1 MIYIVQID
9 FTSINLKNAR
19 IVFIVLISLC
29 FNLLFASQSIP
40 VDSLIHKYKNGD
52 SSERE
57 IYLEK
62 IIQILLYSDT
72 LFSREKLREIITINE
87 QSESA
92 DNATTTILSLIYFA
106 YKNPLEIKI
115 KYLNKALLLADKYKK
130 TLLIGRIKSNLSEVY
145 FELRQF
151 DSSMIALLD
160 AKKYIELSNDQ
171 NEIVDITHKLG
182 DFYYY
187 VNLLDDA
194 EKNYLKVLQLQGEE
208 NSWKYWRYVVINN
221 NLGNI
226 EFKRK
231 NYSKAEKYYDKSLA
245 HLFSYDDGKLNK
257 NDSLQI
263 TYTYQKLALNEL
275 EQSSVLKANKF
286 WENAAR
292 YLGQD
297 DRKDITTD
305 QYLIKAQL
313 LLKIEKPD
321 SIKYYLDRAHNMIRH
336 FKLDA
341 QKGVIYKL
349 FSEYYQ
355 LLTNHTVA
363 FEWLTLSENFKDSVN
378 SEINRTHFI
387 QLKADS
393 ESENFESAIGNLENK
408 LFYTIIITV
417 IICLLLTVVIII
429 YIRLRA
435 ADRKLLEK
443 NIQIVKMDKG
453 EKYPLKN
460 HDALIED
467 TESKEPLK
475 NQNDKKDLL
484 VLTLIEKIDELMDK
498 EKIFL
503 NSNLTLDMLAQRIG
517 ANRTYISNAIRQYYQ
532 TNFSGYI
539 NELRIKESIRIIS
552 KNKTAVYTL
561 EGIANQVGF
570 NNRTSFIAAFKK
582 YTGVLPS
589 SFIKN
594 AN

>member
-1 MIYIVQID
+1 
-9 FTSINLKNAR
+9 LKNAR
-19 IVFIVLISLC
+19 IVFIVLTFLC

-40 VDSLIHKYKNGD
+40 VDSLIHQYKNGVGSD
-52 SSERE
+52 RE

-72 LFSREKLREIITINE
+72 LFAREKLRQIILINE

-115 KYLNKALLLADKYKK
+115 KYLNKALLLAEKYNK

-145 FELRQF
+145 FERRQF

-160 AKKYIELSNDQ
+160 AKKYIELSNEQ

-194 EKNYLKVLQLQGEE
+194 EKNYRKVLLLEGEE

-226 EFKRK
+226 AFKRK
-231 NYSKAEKYYDKSLA
+231 NYSEAEKYYYKSLA

-263 TYTYQKLALNEL
+263 TFTYQKLALNKL
-275 EQSSVLKANKF
+275 EQNSVIKANKL

-305 QYLIKAQL
+305 QFLIKAQL
-313 LLKIEKPD
+313 LLKSQKKD
-321 SIKYYLDRAHNMIRH
+321 SVKYYLDMAYYMGRIFN
-336 FKLDA
+336 LDV
-341 QKGVIYKL
+341 QIGNSYQL
-349 FSEYYQ
+349 YSEYYK
-355 LLTNHTVA
+355 LRNDYKSA
-363 FEWLTLSENFKDSVN
+363 FEWMTLYYTFQDSIN
-378 SEINRTHFI
+378 TEINRAYFI

-393 ESENFESAIGNLENK
+393 DSENFESTIGGLENT
-408 LFYTIIITV
+408 LFKVILVTGIIF
-417 IICLLLTVVIII
+417 LLLIAVIII
-429 YIRLRA
+429 YLRLRA
-435 ADRKLLEK
+435 TDRKLVEK
-443 NIQIVKMDKG
+443 NIQIVKMDEG
-453 EKYPLKN
+453 EKYPSKN
-460 HDALIED
+460 DDAFMNDAEG
-467 TESKEPLK
+467 KGPLK
-475 NQNDKKDLL
+475 TQKDKKTAQ
-484 VLTLIEKIDELMDK
+484 VLQLIEKMDELMDK
-498 EKIFL
+498 ERIFL
-503 NSNLTLDMLAQRIG
+503 NSNLTVDMLAQRIG

-532 TNFSGYI
+532 ANFSGYI
-539 NELRIKESIRIIS
+539 NELRIKESIRIIA

-561 EGIANQVGF
+561 EGIAHQVGF

-589 SFIKN
+589 TFIKN
-594 AN
+594 IN